1 MNRNSTLLECH
12 GLATGY
18 GHGLLRRT
26 VTCGVNCSLAKG
38 TFTAFLGAN
47 GTGKSTLLRTLA
59 GLQPP
64 LEGYVEIDG
73 LRVDRCR
80 PKELARLVS
89 VVMTSAKGASG
100 GLTAAET
107 VAMGRHPYTGVTGRL
122 NEYDRA
128 VVESALDRVGVTHLA
143 SRHIA
148 SLSDGERQKVMIA
161 KALAQEAPLMVLDEP
176 TAFLDAASRVETL
189 SLLSSLARND
199 ARTIL
204 LSTHDIG
211 LIMDVTDNLW
221 LLMPGGELVDGRP
234 EVLVSNG
241 EVGRMFAGRGV
252 RFDPERGDFVA
263 MELDK
268 S

>member
-18 GHGLLRRT
+18 GHGLLSRI
-26 VTCGVNCSLAKG
+26 VTRNVNCALAKG
-38 TFTAFLGAN
+38 SFTAFLGAN

-64 LEGYVEIDG
+64 IEGYAEIDG

-80 PKELARLVS
+80 PRELARLVS

-122 NEYDRA
+122 SKYDRT
-128 VVESALDRVGVTHLA
+128 VIESALERVGVLHLA
-143 SRHIA
+143 FRHIA

-161 KALAQEAPLMVLDEP
+161 KALAQEAPLMILDEP

-189 SLLSSLARND
+189 SLLASLARDD
-199 ARTIL
+199 ARTVL

-211 LIMDVTDNLW
+211 FIMGVADNLW

-234 EVLVSNG
+234 EVLVSGG
-241 EVGRMFAGRGV
+241 EVGRMFAGRDV
-252 RFDPERGDFVA
+252 RFDPVRGDFVA